1 MEPRT
6 HVEVCGFTT
15 KMFRNNE
22 LFLVRVKGHDNQ
34 AFSVY
39 NKALVDMVK
48 ETRVFPVGVTGVF
61 PPGHPPS
68 GPVFWGSHP
77 PSGPV
82 S

>member
-48 ETRVFPVGVTGVF
+48 ETRVFPVGVYLVGTLPRSKNQTGTVQRVVDF
-61 PPGHPPS
+61 QRS
-68 GPVFWGSHP
+68 
-77 PSGPV
+77 
-82 S
+82 

>member
-6 HVEVCGFTT
+6 HIKIIGLAT

-39 NKALVDMVK
+39 NKALVDMVQ
-48 ETRVFPVGVTGVF
+48 ETRVFPVGVYLVGTLPRNKNQTGTRQRVVDF
-61 PPGHPPS
+61 QRS
-68 GPVFWGSHP
+68 
-77 PSGPV
+77 
-82 S
+82 